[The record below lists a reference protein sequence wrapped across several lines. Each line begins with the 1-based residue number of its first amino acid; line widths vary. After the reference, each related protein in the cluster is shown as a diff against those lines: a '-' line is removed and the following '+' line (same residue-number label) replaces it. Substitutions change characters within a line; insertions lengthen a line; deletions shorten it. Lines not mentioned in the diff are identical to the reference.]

1 MECLVSA
8 FNLTISVKEDI
19 SDECVKAVTKYLKK
33 ACKWYY
39 IVLEQETSKR
49 HLHACIFFPKPQ
61 DKKKLRENIWGRYV
75 KEYHSTSIGKFA
87 VHIQASPGRKWLD
100 EYLKKE
106 ETVQVLENELP
117 ENLDDLEFPPQD
129 IQEQLMKAKEEVADV
144 FYLAHEVKYKEW
156 LKEQVWVSSTETAH
170 QYFLMRMFVRKDM
183 RVICDSR
190 RVHQMSV
197 ALHRYSTDS
206 NKLTAKE
213 LLEHR
218 KEVGEYSYEPP
229 VALTTTGSTSDAF
242 SAFRT

>member
-1 MECLVSA
+1 MDLVSS

-33 ACKWYY
+33 SCQWYY
-39 IVLEQETSKR
+39 IVTEQETSKR

-61 DKKKLRENIWGRYV
+61 DKKVLRQNIWGRYV
-75 KEYHSTSIGKFA
+75 KEYHPTSIGKFA
-87 VHIQASPGRKWLD
+87 VHIQACPGRKWLD

-106 ETVQVLENELP
+106 DTVQVIADVLP
-117 ENLDDLEFPPQD
+117 EDLDELEFPSEEV
-129 IQEQLMKAKEEVADV
+129 QERLMEAKEKVVDV
-144 FYLAHEVKYKEW
+144 FYSTHEVTYKEW

-170 QYFLMRMFVRKDM
+170 QYFLDRMFVRKDM

-190 RVHQMSV
+190 RVHQMAV

-213 LLEHR
+213 LGEHR
-218 KEVGEYSYEPP
+218 KEAGEYGFDIPCK
-229 VALTTTGSTSDAF
+229 
-242 SAFRT
+242 